1 VGFQLLDLLADR
13 LGVRFRK
20 PFLRPFA
27 WARAEA
33 GGASLVMVKPLT
45 FMNRSGEVFPDVLDR
60 TGLGVADLLG
70 VCDTLDLPVGQC
82 RLRRRGSSA
91 GHNGLASIIGRLGRE
106 DFMRLYIGI
115 GRPGDPGEVVDYVL
129 GRPDPRE
136 AREIGEALRR
146 AAGAVVRL
154 LHEEP
159 EKVMNELNQKAP
171 EP

>member
-1 VGFQLLDLLADR
+1 
-13 LGVRFRK
+13 
-20 PFLRPFA
+20 
-27 WARAEA
+27 
-33 GGASLVMVKPLT
+33 
-45 FMNRSGEVFPDVLDR
+45 LDR
-60 TGLGVADLLG
+60 TGLGVADLLV

-146 AAGAVVRL
+146 AAAAVVRL